1 MANSTTKII
10 RENIRKYRTEKHLTQ
25 DKLSELAGI
34 SCDYLS
40 EIERGKSVPSLKRL
54 IMIADAL
61 EMELWQLVK
70 P

>member
-1 MANSTTKII
+1 MANNTTNII
-10 RENIRKYRTEKHLTQ
+10 RLNIKKYRLHKNLTQ
-25 DKLSELAGI
+25 DKLSEQAGI

-40 EIERGKSVPSLKRL
+40 EIERGKRIPSLKRL